1 MVKKE
6 EVILSILIILTAS
19 TALILP
25 NLLFWSFSILLGIFV
40 ISKLQLSNLHEE
52 DRLYYFSFILSL
64 LLFMAV
70 FLIENPNVS
79 TAVAFLSIFWFIRG
93 AISFKNRM
101 ELQKTEEIS
110 TEVHINNVIQN
121 KENNYQ
127 EFTEALLKQMDTK
140 MKYIVNGLGDI
151 QFKIN
156 TLEGENK
163 KDFEKEMREEL
174 YNDLVLEIREVKEKK
189 ENQINYKEI
198 ERIIDNKLNVLSE
211 NISQF
216 KEVNEN
222 GTQSNSNQ
230 MEEVFEVLIN
240 SFKDLKETQQSQ
252 MSQVEEIYGL
262 FKNEKI
268 SFTKINKIIAE
279 QVTVCAGFT
288 EESIDSLITAI
299 TLENLT
305 GSTLD
310 AMSYNGL
317 TNHYTGVFEQEMRRI
332 IGMHGK
338 RSNNMNKKIMWNDI
352 CKYLK
357 SNQIPILSENIPN
370 IYGYMAEIHP
380 IRNKIAHGEPIK
392 KEEFEIVKNFA
403 LDKKIFYFMSQ
414 TLMKIK

>member
-25 NLLFWSFSILLGIFV
+25 PLLFWSFSILLGIFV
-40 ISKLQLSNLHEE
+40 ISKLYLSNLHEE
-52 DRLYYFSFILSL
+52 DPPYYFSFMLSL
-64 LLFMAV
+64 FLFIAI
-70 FLIENPNVS
+70 FLIENSNVS
-79 TAVAFLSIFWFIRG
+79 TAVVFLSFFWFIRG
-93 AISFKNRM
+93 IISLKKRM
-101 ELQKTEEIS
+101 ELQKKEKNS
-110 TEVHINNVIQN
+110 TEVYMNNVIQN
-121 KENNYQ
+121 KESNYQ
-127 EFTEALLKQMDTK
+127 DFTEALLKQMDTK

-151 QFKIN
+151 QYKIN

-163 KDFEKEMREEL
+163 KDFEKEMKEEL
-174 YNDLVLEIREVKEKK
+174 YNDLVLEIREVRKEK
-189 ENQINYKEI
+189 ENQIDYKEI
-198 ERIIDNKLNVLSE
+198 ERIIDNKLDVLSD

-216 KEVNEN
+216 KEVNKN
-222 GTQSNSNQ
+222 DTKSNSNK

-268 SFTKINKIIAE
+268 SFKEINKIIAE
-279 QVTVCAGFT
+279 QVTVCVGFS

-305 GSTLD
+305 KSSLD
-310 AMSYNGL
+310 VMSYNGL
-317 TNHYTGVFEQEMRRI
+317 TNHYTGIFEQEMRRI
-332 IGMHGK
+332 IGIHRK
-338 RSNNMNKKIMWNDI
+338 SPSVTNKKLMWKDI
-352 CKYLK
+352 CDYLK
-357 SNQIPILSENIPN
+357 VNQIPTLSENIPD
-370 IYGYMAEIHP
+370 IYRYMNQIHP

-392 KEEFEIVKNFA
+392 KEEFEIVKKLA

-414 TLMKIK
+414 TLVKIR

>member
-25 NLLFWSFSILLGIFV
+25 PLLFWSFSILLGIFV
-40 ISKLQLSNLHEE
+40 INKLQLSDLDQEE
-52 DRLYYFSFILSL
+52 QPYYFSFILSL
-64 LLFMAV
+64 LLFIAI
-70 FLIENPNVS
+70 FLIENFNVS
-79 TAVAFLSIFWFIRG
+79 TAVAFLSFFWFIRG
-93 AISFKNRM
+93 IISFKNRM
-101 ELQKTEEIS
+101 DLQKKEKIS
-110 TEVHINNVIQN
+110 TEVYIKDVIQS
-121 KENNYQ
+121 KESNYQ
-127 EFTEALLKQMDTK
+127 DFTEALLKQMDAK

-163 KDFEKEMREEL
+163 KDFEKEMKEEL

-189 ENQINYKEI
+189 ENQIDYKEI

-222 GTQSNSNQ
+222 ETKNNSNQ

-279 QVTVCAGFT
+279 QVTVCVGFT

-338 RSNNMNKKIMWNDI
+338 RSNNTNKKLMWNDI
-352 CKYLK
+352 CGYLK
-357 SNQIPILSENIPN
+357 FNQIPILSENIPD
-370 IYGYMAEIHP
+370 IYGYMTEIHP

-392 KEEFEIVKNFA
+392 KEEFEIVKKLA

-414 TLMKIK
+414 SLMKIK